1 MNIDTA
7 KEEIVQSALEV
18 TGEGEG
24 TDPARNQGA
33 GCQRRRQGQ
42 NQLPSLVCQPLQHVC
57 MWLSPFWACSFV
69 SPLVLLSWHGQGT
82 QVFSFK
88 LWASDRSPLSQQP
101 PSPALAVR
109 PNATHSVPNFFD
121 FIPVWVSVQNFIHL
135 VWAQNFKFVSFYAGN
150 YWTTTSGNCKG
161 VSTIPIE
168 KTLLFLHVGCLEDK
182 ISQEKWKGSCIIVL
196 ATRVALTTSVGVILS
211 YILWPLRRLT
221 REVPDT
227 HITYEKVSYLLFHFC
242 GPIHWFHCYVVEST
256 FKYVFVELSSHSET
270 EIKVV
275 SHQLSTAWSGL
286 DLICKALKI
295 SDKS

>member
-42 NQLPSLVCQPLQHVC
+42 NQLPSLVCQPLLHVC
-57 MWLSPFWACSFV
+57 VSGFPPSWLARSF

-88 LWASDRSPLSQQP
+88 LWASDPSPLSQQP

-109 PNATHSVPNFFD
+109 PNATHSVPNFFSVSYLSE
-121 FIPVWVSVQNFIHL
+121 FHLVSVQNFKI
-135 VWAQNFKFVSFYAGN
+135 VSFYSGN
-150 YWTTTSGNCKG
+150 YWPTTSGNYKG

-168 KTLLFLHVGCLEDK
+168 KKLLFLHVGCLEAQTGQTK
-182 ISQEKWKGSCIIVL
+182 FPK
-196 ATRVALTTSVGVILS
+196 
-211 YILWPLRRLT
+211 
-221 REVPDT
+221 
-227 HITYEKVSYLLFHFC
+227 
-242 GPIHWFHCYVVEST
+242 ES
-256 FKYVFVELSSHSET
+256 K
-270 EIKVV
+270 
-275 SHQLSTAWSGL
+275 
-286 DLICKALKI
+286 KALI
-295 SDKS
+295 SLFSHKSSFKPHL